1 LTCSQPILGKWIND
15 CDFPFIMKALALGD
29 NVFKQ
34 EFPAIDLTHEER
46 RMFAKQLDAH
56 ANECARCAMKRAE
69 DDAWHRWAKGA
80 FIEHRQKI
88 VQVLIR

>member
-1 LTCSQPILGKWIND
+1 
-15 CDFPFIMKALALGD
+15 
-29 NVFKQ
+29 
-34 EFPAIDLTHEER
+34 
-46 RMFAKQLDAH
+46 
-56 ANECARCAMKRAE
+56 MKRAE